1 MDGRPKIK
9 TQGGICMRI
18 NQPVQDQLKVVQL
31 KFNDLNALNNPK
43 DSYSSNPPIQFFP
56 KPNPQNNLA
65 IDQKKRETLENKMLH
80 YIIDK
85 YETILTPKQRKLL
98 GNYIEAYLLDLPFQS
113 EPNGDEFHSIHQF
126 VREAGSNILGKN
138 VAKTSRTIS
147 CS

>member
-1 MDGRPKIK
+1 MN
-9 TQGGICMRI
+9 I
-18 NQPVQDQLKVVQL
+18 NQQIIEDNGIGAQLKVFQL
-31 KFNDLNALNNPK
+31 RLNDLNGLNNP
-43 DSYSSNPPIQFFP
+43 DDYYSPNPPIKFSSP
-56 KPNPQNNLA
+56 KPNPKNNIV

-85 YETILTPKQRKLL
+85 YEAILTPKQKNLL
-98 GNYIEAYLLDLPFQS
+98 RNYIEAYLLDLPFQS

-138 VAKTSRTIS
+138 ASKTSRTIS